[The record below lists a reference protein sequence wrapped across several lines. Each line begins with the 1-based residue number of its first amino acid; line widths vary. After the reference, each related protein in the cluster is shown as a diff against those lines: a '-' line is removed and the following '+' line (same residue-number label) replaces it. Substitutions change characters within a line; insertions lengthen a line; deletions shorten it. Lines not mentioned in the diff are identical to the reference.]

1 MPQVFV
7 SISDQNLKSEVTGL
21 VEAAALTQT
30 NELRIA
36 DLAIFELG
44 KNLPVRS
51 KTPFVLV
58 TESVPATESY
68 RIAIRQGA
76 NDLLELPK
84 ESAALLQKLSELE
97 NHKQTKAKTIG
108 VISGSGG
115 AGASTT
121 ASMAAWGLKRKFQ
134 TVLVDLAP
142 NGGGVD
148 VIFGLERNPASRW
161 RDFVNSQGEIPVRT
175 FQNELPTIEGLA
187 LMSHDRGMLEENL
200 LTNKKVLSSLLQA
213 YELAIIDIDLNK
225 IKNLN
230 FQDLVIVC
238 TNTVRSVAA
247 AVSRVEEIKN
257 LGFLPKLFVREL
269 PGGDVN
275 PEKISQTL
283 KIKLLGTISTEPQLQ
298 KDLDRGNFILSRSK
312 NFKTISAGFE
322 SLLTV

>member
-1 MPQVFV
+1 MPQVFIA
-7 SISDQNLKSEVTGL
+7 ISDQSLKSEVTGL
-21 VEAAALTQT
+21 VEAAALIQT
-30 NELRIA
+30 NELRTA
-36 DLAIFELG
+36 DLAIFEMG
-44 KNLPVRS
+44 KNLPARS
-51 KTPFVLV
+51 KTVFVLV
-58 TESVPATESY
+58 TDATPTAENY
-68 RIAIRQGA
+68 RLAIKQGA

-84 ESAALLQKLSELE
+84 ESANLLQKLSELE
-97 NHKQTKAKTIG
+97 NNKQTKARTIG
-108 VISGSGG
+108 VVSGSGG

-121 ASMAAWGLKRKFQ
+121 ASIAAWGLKRKFQ

-161 RDFVNSQGEIPVRT
+161 RDFVNSQGEIPSRT

-187 LMSHDRGMLEENL
+187 LMSHDRGRLEDDQAA
-200 LTNKKVLSSLLQA
+200 NKKVISSLLQA
-213 YELAIIDIDLNK
+213 YELAIIDIEINK
-225 IKNLN
+225 IKDIN
-230 FQDLVIVC
+230 FHDLIIVC

-257 LGFLPKLFVREL
+257 LGFMPKLFVRDL

-283 KIKLLGTISTEPQLQ
+283 KVPLLGTISTEPQLQ

-312 NFKTISAGFE
+312 NFKIVTSGFE
-322 SLLTV
+322 SLLAA